1 MNRDDLKIPEPCDA
15 DWDAMTGDDR
25 KRFCLSCTKHVHN
38 LSEMS
43 KQDATHLIDTSK
55 NLCVQYAS
63 HSSGEVFFND
73 STHPAWRL
81 HRQIE
86 GAKRLL
92 AAALLVPLAA
102 ACDVPKH
109 SSSAISPVILINP
122 DGSIKTPNPGA
133 GLAPTMVVTPVE
145 EDLIETTAGEPEIMR
160 GEPEVF
166 IQKTPPEVIKEPG
179 NVVVEETPKP
189 DEVEM
194 FLGDITYEPEI
205 MHDEPEIFIR
215 EAPPEVIEETPHR
228 PDEIEMLQG
237 DIAYEPDKQA
247 EDTSDKQDTACDQ
260 DTKADAQPTHDTN
273 GITGTPPKMDHTILR
288 GKVAP
293 SSIRKSKGSMMKL
306 D

>member
-1 MNRDDLKIPEPCDA
+1 MNRDDLNIPEPCDA

-43 KQDATHLIDTSK
+43 KQDATHLLDTSK

-81 HRQIE
+81 HRQVE

-102 ACDVPKH
+102 ACDVPEQ
-109 SSSAISPVILINP
+109 SPSAVSPVILINP
-122 DGSIKTPNPGA
+122 DGSIKTPHPGA
-133 GLAPTMVVTPVE
+133 GLAPTMVVIPVE
-145 EDLIETTAGEPEIMR
+145 ETPIVEDLIETTAGEPE
-160 GEPEVF
+160 VF
-166 IQKTPPEVIKEPG
+166 HQETPPEI
-179 NVVVEETPKP
+179 VEELGNMVAEDNPPK
-189 DEVEM
+189 
-194 FLGDITYEPEI
+194 
-205 MHDEPEIFIR
+205 
-215 EAPPEVIEETPHR
+215 

-237 DIAYEPDKQA
+237 DVAYVPDAHQKT
-247 EDTSDKQDTACDQ
+247 EDTSEKQDTACDQ
-260 DTKADAQPTHDTN
+260 DAKHNAEPAHDAP
-273 GITGTPPKMDHTILR
+273 GITGTPPQSDHTILR

-293 SSIRKSKGSMMKL
+293 SHIKPKMGKL
-306 D
+306 QKIK